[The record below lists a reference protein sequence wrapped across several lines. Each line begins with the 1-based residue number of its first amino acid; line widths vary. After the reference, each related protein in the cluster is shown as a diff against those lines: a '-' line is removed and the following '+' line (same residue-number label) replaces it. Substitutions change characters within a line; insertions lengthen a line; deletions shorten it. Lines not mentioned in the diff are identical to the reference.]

1 VRYKDTYGNWEPVSR
16 WSVEKSLN
24 LTDHTTGTVLRTYGV
39 NTGSTIQ
46 VVYGRKPSVLTSL
59 AQEWTDCGLEDGSKD
74 LLVLGAIARI
84 LPAMDISRLS
94 VMYAAADEMDQP
106 RPLGSA
112 LSIAKAV
119 KQDFITRLADE
130 RDVLNRR
137 YPARWHRVVR

>member
-1 VRYKDTYGNWEPVSR
+1 
-16 WSVEKSLN
+16 
-24 LTDHTTGTVLRTYGV
+24 
-39 NTGSTIQ
+39 
-46 VVYGRKPSVLTSL
+46 
-59 AQEWTDCGLEDGSKD
+59 
-74 LLVLGAIARI
+74 
-84 LPAMDISRLS
+84 
-94 VMYAAADEMDQP
+94 MYAAADEMDQP